1 MLPQLALAYALT
13 AQLTCVF
20 LGRLIHFADMR
31 EQALDQRSDADR
43 TGFRGFPNNHDGSAC
58 K

>member
-1 MLPQLALAYALT
+1 MLPYLALAYALT

-20 LGRLIHFADMR
+20 LGRLVYRADMR
-31 EQALDQRSDADR
+31 EQALDQRSDADG
-43 TGFRGFPNNHDGSAC
+43 TGFRGFPNNHDGSVS